1 MDSTDGGEEYD
12 YLYKI
17 VLSGD
22 SGVGKSC
29 LISRFTKNE
38 FNAESKST
46 IGVEF
51 FTKNVTVDDKIIK
64 VQVWDTA
71 GQERYR
77 AVTSAYYRGAVGALM
92 TYDITKWRSF
102 NNMQRWL
109 TELKELSTLD
119 VVLMLVGN
127 KSDLTHLRS
136 VSVKDAQDFA
146 DQNQML
152 FIEASALDATNVEQ
166 AFNLTIRKV
175 HRRQLREKK
184 KKERIAFSPPPD
196 TTVSLQNKEDS
207 DYSCC

>member
-175 HRRQLREKK
+175 HRRQLREKN